1 MATLSV
7 RKGSCSVPSGPGC
20 RGSKTGRQSLA
31 LPLAQCESLQPF
43 GLAAVQHDLS
53 PLELERALRQI
64 GVYEVGNGK
73 GGHAAAQIGTRPMDA
88 CCP

>member
-7 RKGSCSVPSGPGC
+7 RKGSCSVPSGP
-20 RGSKTGRQSLA
+20 GRQSLA

-64 GVYEVGNGK
+64 SVYEVGNGK
-73 GGHAAAQIGTRPMDA
+73 GGRAAAQIGTRPMDA
-88 CCP
+88 CYP